1 MNFVNLKRS
10 EWECYID
17 TPDSIIETINTHLSD
32 IFKCE
37 SDPVEAQR
45 LSYEFLFLYKEWGFG
60 DSEPMQ
66 ALTNRVN
73 YIFRSKID
81 RWECFKELWAASWAS
96 GTRGL
101 HSPSRPATI

>member
-10 EWECYID
+10 QWECYTD
-17 TPDSIIETINTHLSD
+17 TPDSIIETINIQLSD

-45 LSYEFLFLYKEWGFG
+45 LCYEFMSFYKEWGFS
-60 DSEPMQ
+60 DSECHQ

-73 YIFRSKID
+73 YIFRSNID
-81 RWECFKELWAASWAS
+81 RWECFKAGWAANRAS
-96 GTRGL
+96 GTMALG
-101 HSPSRPATI
+101 

>member
-10 EWECYID
+10 QWECYTD
-17 TPDSIIETINTHLSD
+17 TPDSIIETINIQLSD

-45 LSYEFLFLYKEWGFG
+45 QSYEFMMLFKEWGFA

-66 ALTNRVN
+66 ALTDRVN
-73 YIFRSKID
+73 YIFRSNLD
-81 RWECFKELWAASWAS
+81 RWECMKAGWAAS
-96 GTRGL
+96 
-101 HSPSRPATI
+101 

>member
-10 EWECYID
+10 EWEVYID
-17 TPDSIIETINTHLSD
+17 TPDSIIETINVHLSD

-45 LSYEFLFLYKEWGFG
+45 LSYEFMFLYKEWGFG

-73 YIFRSKID
+73 YIFRSNLD
-81 RWECFKELWAASWAS
+81 RWECMKEGWGSQL
-96 GTRGL
+96 T
-101 HSPSRPATI
+101 